1 MINIFKITIL
11 FILLINFVK
20 CKKCKKYKLNEFE
33 DYDICNNYITV
44 NTEIIDTQYLTSTK
58 TYTLE
63 KTNFFTNTI
72 YLTET
77 IDNEITQLETFN
89 YTNTIYLTNTITDN
103 IISTKTI
110 NLTNIEI
117 SSSTIIESKIIE
129 NTIYLTDIE
138 TDFVTETLTTSVITP
153 TCLPDTPNKCLNG
166 CTNLMKDIN
175 NCGTCGNI
183 CNITNAESYCNDG
196 SCGILN
202 CDVGYTKYNNTC
214 INLNNDVNNCG
225 KYGNICPN
233 GFDCFNGVCSGCAE
247 MVNSNGQ
254 TELPGGQYCDIQ
266 IGINCPSYCSSIE
279 ATYVGF
285 TENLYNACDGGSG
298 TTCFCC
304 MCYNSDYIF
313 NPQTTDN
320 CIQIGN
326 ITYGQFIGGGPYYES
341 GSEYIYI
348 I

>member
-20 CKKCKKYKLNEFE
+20 CKKNNFNEFE

-44 NTEIIDTQYLTSTK
+44 NTKIIDTQYLTSTK
-58 TYTLE
+58 TI
-63 KTNFFTNTI
+63 N
-72 YLTET
+72 
-77 IDNEITQLETFN
+77 NEITESETFN
-89 YTNTIYLTNTITDN
+89 YTNTIYLTNT
-103 IISTKTI
+103 
-110 NLTNIEI
+110 EI
-117 SSSTIIESKIIE
+117 SLSTIIESKIIE
-129 NTIYLTDIE
+129 NTIYLTNI
-138 TDFVTETLTTSVITP
+138 ETLTTSIITP

-166 CTNLMKDIN
+166 CSNFMKDIN

-183 CNITNAESYCNDG
+183 CNVTNAESYCNNG
-196 SCGILN
+196 SCDILS

-214 INLNNDVNNCG
+214 INLNNDANNCG

-233 GFDCFNGVCSGCAE
+233 EFDCFNGVCSGCTE

-266 IGINCPSYCSSIE
+266 IGINCPSYCSSIGS
-279 ATYVGF
+279 TYVGF

-304 MCYNSDYIF
+304 MCYNSNYIF
-313 NPQTTDN
+313 NPQTTNN

-326 ITYGQFIGGGPYYES
+326 ITYGQFTGGGPYYES